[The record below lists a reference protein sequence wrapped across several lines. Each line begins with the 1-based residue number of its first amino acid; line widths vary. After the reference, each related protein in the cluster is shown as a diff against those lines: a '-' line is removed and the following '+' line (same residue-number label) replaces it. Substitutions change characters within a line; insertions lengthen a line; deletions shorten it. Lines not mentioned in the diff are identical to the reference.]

1 MRYQGKVTNW
11 KDDQGFGFVTPN
23 GGGRQVFVHIKSF
36 SNRQRRP
43 VGNEL
48 VTYELKIDSKGRP
61 QGENVVFVGDRT
73 PQASTPGPGIGSL
86 TFAVLFLTFVAW
98 AVFAGKLP
106 FAVLGLYLIGSAVA
120 FFAYALDKSAAR
132 SDWWRTPES
141 TLHIFGLVGGWPG
154 ALVAQK
160 VLRHKSKKESFQ
172 VAFWVTVTLNCSAL
186 GWLFSSPGSRALKSI
201 LGVA

>member
-1 MRYQGKVTNW
+1 MRYQGKITNW

-61 QGENVVFVGDRT
+61 QGENLAFVGDRP
-73 PQASTPGPGIGSL
+73 PQASTPGARIGLL
-86 TFAVLFLTFVAW
+86 TFAVLFLTFVAG

-106 FAVLGLYLIGSAVA
+106 FAVIGLYLVGSAVA

-132 SDWWRTPES
+132 NDRWRTPES

-154 ALVAQK
+154 ALVAQN

-172 VAFWVTVTLNCSAL
+172 VAFWVTVILNCSAL

-201 LGVA
+201 LGMA

>member
-1 MRYQGKVTNW
+1 MRYQGKITNW

-61 QGENVVFVGDRT
+61 QGENLAFVGDRP
-73 PQASTPGPGIGSL
+73 PQASTPGARIGSL
-86 TFAVLFLTFVAW
+86 TFAVLFLTFVAG

-106 FAVLGLYLIGSAVA
+106 FAVIGLYLVGSAVA

-132 SDWWRTPES
+132 NDRWRTPES

-154 ALVAQK
+154 ALVAQN

-172 VAFWVTVTLNCSAL
+172 MAFWVTVILNCSAL

-201 LGVA
+201 LGMA

>member
-1 MRYQGKVTNW
+1 MRNQGKITNW
-11 KDDQGFGFVTPN
+11 KDDQGFGLITPS

-48 VTYELKIDSKGRP
+48 VTYELTIDTKGRP
-61 QGENVVFVGDRT
+61 QGENVAFVGDRT

-86 TFAVLFLTFVAW
+86 TFGVLFLTFVAG

-106 FAVLGLYLIGSAVA
+106 FAVLSLYLVGSAVA

-132 SDWWRTPES
+132 NDGWRTPET
-141 TLHIFGLVGGWPG
+141 TLHIFSLVGGWPG

-160 VLRHKSKKESFQ
+160 VLRHKSKKQSFQ
-172 VAFWVTVTLNCSAL
+172 VAFWVTVVLNCSAL
-186 GWLFSSPGSRALKSI
+186 GWLFSSPGARALTH
-201 LGVA
+201 